1 MEAVERQDLAVIK
14 ITLKTPLSGHQQ
26 QWLTQNVGPRLFYL
40 HNQIGGTGWVAK
52 QEMML
57 ESYRQ
62 WTLTFE
68 DDRLATAFL
77 LKWK

>member
-1 MEAVERQDLAVIK
+1 MIK
-14 ITLKTPLSGHQQ
+14 ITLDSPLSGHQQ

-52 QEMML
+52 QETVL
-57 ESYRQ
+57 ESYRR

-68 DDRLATAFL
+68 DDQLATAFL